1 MSVAAEPGVRA
12 VARWRLLSLGFT
24 PPSEEIVSE
33 LETLAESLWER
44 DRSGVYDELL
54 AALRDTSSDEL
65 AAQYDALF
73 GGTVRISPYEGGHE
87 LDPVRQGRVMA
98 DVAAFYR
105 AFGAE
110 AGGPAAERPDH
121 VGCELEYLAFLE
133 LRRLAT
139 LEDGVSDTAPL
150 GAVETSFLRDHA
162 ARWLPTFFA
171 EVREAAAEH
180 PVYRALAAVG
190 SYVLRSELEQRGLEY
205 VPVRTAGE
213 APAAE
218 AETFDCG

>member
-1 MSVAAEPGVRA
+1 MSVTAQREVAAA
-12 VARWRLLSLGFT
+12 ARWRLLSLGFT
-24 PPSEEIVSE
+24 PPTEEILRE

-54 AALRDTSSDEL
+54 SALRDTSPESV

-73 GGTVRISPYEGGHE
+73 GGPVRVSPYEGGHE
-87 LDPVRQGRVMA
+87 IDPVRQGRVMA

-133 LRRLAT
+133 LRRLAA
-139 LEDGVSDTAPL
+139 LEDAADATPL
-150 GAVETSFLRDHA
+150 SAVETSFLRDHA

-171 EVREAAAEH
+171 EVREAAAEQ
-180 PVYRALAAVG
+180 PVYRALASVG
-190 SYVLRSELEQRGLEY
+190 SYVLRRELERRGLEY
-205 VPVRTAGE
+205 VPVQRGREPSAVE
-213 APAAE
+213 P
-218 AETFDCG
+218 ETFDCG